1 MAKSDEAGRR
11 KRRASMISKQNIVA
25 VAVILLIFVYVLVQ
39 CYSVLNV
46 KFITQTATVS
56 TVYDTIDAQALV
68 VRDEQAVLSDSASV
82 TVPVL
87 KDGEKVQ
94 KDGRIAMQFSNSD
107 SAGRYADYLDLTQEL
122 EYYADMESQSVGQVT
137 DVESLDKAI
146 LSDINDYIRSISAEY
161 TGRTADYQESLND
174 KFTRRQLLVGENID
188 FSSVISSLQEEINAL
203 DIKNANPAGYIKAE
217 SSGVFSGYT
226 DGLETVFNYSNIE
239 QLDADTL
246 GIYMET
252 AKNPQPSQ
260 AIGKIIKSFDWYFCA
275 VVDTAKLTGLKNGRT
290 LDVTL
295 KDSSEVLKCKIV
307 KGAEDAAL
315 GESKTVL
322 VLKCNEI
329 NSDIASLR
337 LEDIQIRV
345 NKYEGI
351 KVPLQAVHIEGN
363 QKGVYVLVSSVV
375 KWRPAEVCYIG
386 ENFAV
391 LTYDNKDYD
400 ENSKNR
406 GTENGIKLY
415 DQIIIQG
422 KELQD
427 GKVYA

>member
-11 KRRASMISKQNIVA
+11 KKRASVISKQNIVA
-25 VAVILLIFVYVLVQ
+25 VVVVLLIFIYVLVQ

-46 KFITQTATVS
+46 KFVTQTATVS
-56 TVYDTIDAQALV
+56 TVYDTIDTQALV
-68 VRDEQAVLSDSASV
+68 IRDEQAVLSDSATV

-94 KDGRIAMQFSNSD
+94 KNGRIAMQFSDSE
-107 SAGRYADYLDLTQEL
+107 SAGKYTNYLDLTQEL
-122 EYYADMESQSVGQVT
+122 EYYADMESQAVGQVT

-146 LSDINDYIRSISAEY
+146 LSDINDYIRSISAED
-161 TGRTADYQESLND
+161 TGRAAACQESLND

-188 FSSVISSLQEEINAL
+188 FSSVTSSLQAEINEI
-203 DIKNANPAGYIKAE
+203 DIKSANPSGYINAE

-226 DGLETVFNYSNIE
+226 DGLETAFDYSSIE

-246 GIYMET
+246 AAYMET
-252 AKNPQPSQ
+252 AKNAQPSQ

-275 VVDTAKLTGLKNGRT
+275 VVDTAELTGLKNGRT

-307 KGAEDAAL
+307 KGADDALL

-329 NSDIASLR
+329 NEDISSLR
-337 LEDIQIRV
+337 LEDIQIR
-345 NKYEGI
+345 KAEYTGI
-351 KVPLQAVHIEGN
+351 KVPADAVHIEDD
-363 QKGVYVLVSSVV
+363 QRGVYVLVSSVV
-375 KWRPAEVCYIG
+375 KWRPAEVRYMG

-391 LTYDNKDYD
+391 LSYDNKDYD

>member
-11 KRRASMISKQNIVA
+11 KKRASVISKQNIVA
-25 VAVILLIFVYVLVQ
+25 VIVVLLICVYVIVQ

-46 KFITQTATVS
+46 KFKTQTATVS
-56 TVYDTIDAQALV
+56 TVYDTIDVQALV
-68 VRDEQAVLSDSASV
+68 IRDEQAVLSDSAAV

-94 KDGRIAMQFSNSD
+94 KSGQIAMQFSDSG
-107 SAGRYADYLDLTQEL
+107 SAGRYANYLDLTQEL
-122 EYYADMESQSVGQVT
+122 EYYVDMESQAVGQVT
-137 DVESLDKAI
+137 DVESLDKSI
-146 LSDINDYIRSISAEY
+146 LSDINDYVRSIAAENMISAA
-161 TGRTADYQESLND
+161 GCRESLND
-174 KFTRRQLLVGENID
+174 KFTRRQLLVGEDID
-188 FSSVISSLQEEINAL
+188 FSSVISSLQDEINAL
-203 DIKNANPAGYIKAE
+203 DIKNANPAGYINAE
-217 SSGVFSGYT
+217 SSGIFSGYT
-226 DGLETVFNYSNIE
+226 DGLEEAFDYSNIE
-239 QLDADTL
+239 QLDTDTL
-246 GIYMET
+246 SAYMET

-275 VVDTAKLTGLKNGRT
+275 VVDTAELTGLKNGKT

-307 KGAEDAAL
+307 KGAEDAVL
-315 GESKTVL
+315 GENKTVL
-322 VLKCNEI
+322 VLKSNEI

-351 KVPLQAVHIEGN
+351 KVPLEAVHIEEN
-363 QKGVYVLVSSVV
+363 QKGVYALVSSVV
-375 KWRPAEVCYIG
+375 EWRPAEVLYTG
-386 ENFAV
+386 DNFAV
-391 LTYDNKDYD
+391 LSYNKD
-400 ENSKNR
+400 
-406 GTENGIKLY
+406 TEGGIKLY

-422 KELQD
+422 KELHD